1 MANNVVRF
9 ILAVVKDNKLGFNPV
24 GSKNILD
31 FDYDSLTEATEYARK
46 NNVFYHLIVDGSINL
61 SGYKHNKNDVRP
73 VPEFNKFIIYGD
85 FDCSNQGEITKFPI
99 IVKGLL
105 NCSGLLT
112 KGIDITDKSFFL
124 PIKMDSLDCSYSIK
138 SLNDLLGRIPTDLR
152 HLMVQ
157 PQLIK
162 SNILSKDNEKYEIAK
177 SFCEEYP
184 DLIITD
190 SRNTINLANELKKIE
205 EKSKESVNVEKQ
217 QEIGK
222 FVKVIKIKTSD
233 YLDRDEIVKKLVQD
247 FDEFSDFSYDEL
259 KNITRR
265 ALNRNRN
272 VVKQEPLDK
281 NGTEVMCVS
290 VKDFDLILPVIRDYI
305 AEQKCREEKEKEYGV
320 FFGNESD
327 KEKNNEEPQ
336 QTSEQDVKDEEI
348 YVEKYIS
355 KHVYNRISSLDN
367 TPEILER
374 LDGVNI
380 DFSTI
385 NRQTGIIFI
394 NGKKYDGFRL
404 KRPDCIVSSF
414 KDNMDDPKRLV
425 IRQVYDINNQPIYIC
440 TDYFGTHTG
449 SKKITDE
456 YKATWTKDLGKN
468 VLEAIKNKDNYI
480 TLMELRQNGYRWEK

>member
-1 MANNVVRF
+1 MANNVVKF
-9 ILAVVKDNKLGFNPV
+9 ILAVVKDNKLGFNPI
-24 GSKNILD
+24 GAKNILD
-31 FDYDSLTEATEYARK
+31 FDFDSLAEATEYARK

-61 SGYKHNKNDVRP
+61 SGYKHDKKDTRP
-73 VPEFNKFIIYGD
+73 VPEFNKFTIYGD
-85 FDCSNQGEITKFPI
+85 FNCSNQGEIKKLPM
-99 IVKGLL
+99 IVKGCLY
-105 NCSGLLT
+105 CSGLLA

-124 PIKMDSLDCSYSIK
+124 PIKMDSMDCSYSIK
-138 SLNDLLGRIPTDLR
+138 SLNDLLGRIPTDLN

-162 SNILSKDNEKYEIAK
+162 SSVLSKDNEKYEVAK

-184 DLIITD
+184 NLIITD

-205 EKSKESVNVEKQ
+205 EKQKNEVVNVEKSR
-217 QEIGK
+217 
-222 FVKVIKIKTSD
+222 VAKVAPVITAKTD
-233 YLDRDEIVKKLVQD
+233 EYLDRDEIVKKLAQD
-247 FDEFSDFSYDEL
+247 FDEFSGLSYDEL

-272 VVKQEPLDK
+272 VVKQELLDK

-290 VKDFDLILPVIRDYI
+290 AKDFDLILPVIRDYI
-305 AEQKCREEKEKEYGV
+305 AEQKRREEREKEYGV
-320 FFGNESD
+320 FFGTPE
-327 KEKNNEEPQ
+327 EKSPEEPKEE
-336 QTSEQDVKDEEI
+336 SVPDDEESFI

-355 KHVYNRISSLDN
+355 KQVYNRISSLDN

-374 LDGVNI
+374 LDGLNI
-380 DFSTI
+380 DFSSI

-394 NGKKYDGFRL
+394 NGKKCGGFRL

-414 KDNMDDPKRLV
+414 KDNMEDPKRLV
-425 IRQVYDINNQPIYIC
+425 IRQVYDINNKPIYIC

-449 SKKITDE
+449 SKRITDE

-468 VLEAIKNKDNYI
+468 ILDAVKDKDNYI
-480 TLMELRQNGYRWEK
+480 TLMELRKNGYRWEK